1 MTETKK
7 DVFDDLLDAYGDAI
21 AGGGQGDNGHPAEY
35 RLRYAAA
42 SDGDPQ
48 CLYCHGD
55 IKKTLMNTNSGTLS
69 IDGAT
74 LEESQMWDYYRDE
87 PSDRVRAVPI
97 RFCPMCRRSLG
108 ASRDA

>member
-1 MTETKK
+1 MTETKQE
-7 DVFDDLLDAYGDAI
+7 VFEDLLDAYGDAI
-21 AGGGQGDNGHPAEY
+21 AGGGQGDNGHQAEY

-42 SDGDPQ
+42 SDGETACP
-48 CLYCHGD
+48 YCHGD
-55 IKKTLMNTNSGTLS
+55 ITKTLMNTNSGTLS

-87 PSDRVRAVPI
+87 PSDRLRSVLI
-97 RFCPMCRRSLG
+97 RFCPMCGRRLG